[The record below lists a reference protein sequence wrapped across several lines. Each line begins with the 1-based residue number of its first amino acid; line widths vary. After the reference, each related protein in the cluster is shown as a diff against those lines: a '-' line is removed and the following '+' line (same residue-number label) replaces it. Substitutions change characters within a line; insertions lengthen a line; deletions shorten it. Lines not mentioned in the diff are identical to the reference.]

1 MGRLRWTS
9 SRFYLGR
16 LRADWAWGLGLGVL
30 TPLSPKPQA
39 PSPRCNLK
47 AVTTVGYGMQNAAQ
61 APSTPQITI
70 QTTPSGDVQFVTQQQ
85 PMRPLT
91 SREISAIRSRRSDI
105 SSQLTSSM
113 ERREGLIGEL
123 EDAPPAAAPGLIAQ
137 IQVLDQRIIKI
148 EQDMEASGQMLRTGL
163 TVDNGTSLVGPR
175 EFGNGRGAEEAAARG
190 AAMGAMILVPI
201 FLVYMVARLTRARRR
216 RNSPVQAEQDSRQEA
231 RMERLEQAVDAIALE
246 IERVGESQRYQT
258 KVLAEANLMPAMST
272 ARSAEPARA
281 RDYDR

>member
-1 MGRLRWTS
+1 
-9 SRFYLGR
+9 
-16 LRADWAWGLGLGVL
+16 
-30 TPLSPKPQA
+30 
-39 PSPRCNLK
+39 
-47 AVTTVGYGMQNAAQ
+47 MQNPGQAVQ

-70 QTTPSGDVQFVTQQQ
+70 QTTPSGAVQVLTPQ

-105 SSQLTSSM
+105 SNQLTSSM
-113 ERREGLIGEL
+113 ERREELTGEL
-123 EDAPPAAAPGLIAQ
+123 EDAPPAAHPGLIAQ

-163 TVDNGTSLVGPR
+163 TVDNGVSLVGPR
-175 EFGNGRGAEEAAARG
+175 EFGSGFGGPEEAAARG
-190 AAMGAMILVPI
+190 AAMGATVLVPI
-201 FLVYMVARLTRARRR
+201 LLIILIARLTRGRRR
-216 RNSPVQAEQDSRQEA
+216 RKAEESQNTAQDA

-258 KVLAEANLMPAMST
+258 RVLAEANLMPAMGA
-272 ARSAEPARA
+272 ARAAEPVRA